1 LKTFGSSTASM
12 LWKTGRP
19 PPGSHLRGVY
29 HCVVERKLATVLFV
43 DLVASTE
50 LVADADPEVV
60 RRRVDRFFDQV
71 SHCIVTHGGTVEKFA
86 GDAVMAAFGVPLA
99 HEDDAERAVRA
110 GLVTLERVGE
120 LGLEARVGI
129 ESGEVVA
136 DDSDSTFATGEAV
149 NLAARLQQQA
159 APNEILVGPAA
170 ARLVRGRVELEPVPP
185 LELRGWRQPVAAS
198 RVICAVEPGE
208 PIQALESPLV
218 GRESE
223 LDLLETTFARTARD
237 RRATL
242 VTLYGDPGVG
252 KSRLAREF
260 VEGVEGATVLKGR
273 CLPYGEGVTY
283 WPVAEMVKAS
293 AGISDDDPLDRAQDK
308 LRACCE
314 DEAVADLLGLAVGV
328 LEAVEGERAQQEI
341 AWAVRAWSEQLARA
355 QPLVL
360 VFEDVHWGEE
370 PLLELIEHLAAWV
383 REAPLLLLCLA
394 RPELLDVR
402 PTWGGGRVRAM
413 TLELEPLPPE
423 ESAELV
429 FALTAEVGVP
439 IDADAVLAKTE
450 GNPLFVEETIR
461 MLAERQGR
469 GTERI
474 PDTLQALIAARIDRL
489 PVVQRRLLQRASAM
503 GRLFM
508 GGALQHLSPDVD
520 DVAES
525 LDGLLLRD
533 LVVREQRTSISGEET
548 FKFKHVLIR
557 EVAYSGLSKSAR
569 ADLHHRYAGW
579 LAERAGAELLE
590 IRAFHLDQAAR
601 LLGELDGAPPQ
612 ELAEEAALALTDAGR
627 RGLSRESFRSGR
639 KLLLRAVELAP
650 TLERRY
656 LAARAA
662 WRLADF
668 GAVAVEMETVRAAA
682 AEAGESRL
690 EGRALTGLAEVALN
704 FRADASGALELVEQA
719 MSLLAEERDVPL
731 FDALWA
737 RTHVAAWTGDR
748 AAFRDYA
755 ERAIAVAQELERK
768 DLESLVTQAL
778 AQSYLLE
785 LDAEHAEPLV
795 QRALDLAAAAN
806 SVVGRAL
813 AVESAGTLAWIRGDG
828 DETVRAYEEA
838 RALYAEIGATSNEAT
853 VSLHLGQARFKRG
866 ELEAAERLLREAE
879 RVLKGLGDRAHLCEA
894 QRMLAQLLVRTGR
907 LEEAERLALESR
919 ESVGSEDR
927 LSLSTTKLALGVVR
941 AAQRR
946 DEEAE
951 QLMRS
956 SLDELVAA
964 GMRTGEQEALEELA
978 AFLRERG
985 RDPEAAPYEERL
997 AALSPSR
1004 IAPIA

>member
-1 LKTFGSSTASM
+1 
-12 LWKTGRP
+12 
-19 PPGSHLRGVY
+19 
-29 HCVVERKLATVLFV
+29 VERKLASVLFV
-43 DLVASTE
+43 DLVDSTE

-60 RRRVDRFFDQV
+60 RRRVSRFFDQV
-71 SHCIVTHGGTVEKFA
+71 SHCIVTHGGIVEKFA
-86 GDAVMAAFGVPLA
+86 GDAVMAAFGIPLA
-99 HEDDAERAVRA
+99 DEDDAERAVRA
-110 GLVTLERVGE
+110 GLATLERVRE
-120 LGLEARVGI
+120 LGLHARIGI

-136 DDSDSTFATGEAV
+136 EDAESTFATGEAV
-149 NLAARLQQQA
+149 NLAARLQQEA
-159 APNEILVGPAA
+159 GDDEILIGPAA
-170 ARLVRGRVELEPVPP
+170 ARLVRGRVELQPLPP
-185 LELRGWRQPVAAS
+185 LELRGWREPVAAS
-198 RVICAVEPGE
+198 RVLCATELGAPPPAIE
-208 PIQALESPLV
+208 APLV

-223 LDLLETTFARTARD
+223 LDLLETTFRRTARD

-242 VTLYGDPGVG
+242 VTLYGEPGVG

-260 VEGVEGATVLKGR
+260 VEGLEGATVLKGR
-273 CLPYGEGVTY
+273 CLPYGQGVTY
-283 WPVAEMVKAS
+283 WPIAEMVKAS
-293 AGISDDDPLDRAQDK
+293 AGIADDDPLDEAQEK

-314 DEAVADLLGLAVGV
+314 DDAVADLLGLAVGV

-341 AWAVRAWSEQLARA
+341 AWAVRAWSEQLAQA

-370 PLLELIEHLAAWV
+370 PLLELVEHLAAWV

-413 TLELEPLPPE
+413 TLELEPLPLA

-429 FALTAEVGVP
+429 SALTAEIGVP
-439 IDADAVLAKTE
+439 VDVDAVLAKTE

-469 GTERI
+469 GVERI

-489 PVVQRRLLQRASAM
+489 PSPQRRLLQRASAM

-508 GGALQHLSPDVD
+508 RGALEHLSPDVD
-520 DVAES
+520 DVGAN

-533 LVVREQRTSISGEET
+533 LLLHEPRTTISGEAT

-557 EVAYSGLSKSAR
+557 EVAYAGLSKSSR
-569 ADLHHRYAGW
+569 ADLHQRYAGW

-612 ELAEEAALALTDAGR
+612 ALADEAAAALTDAGR
-627 RGLSRESFRSGR
+627 RALSREAFRSAR

-650 TLERRY
+650 TLDRRY

-682 AEAGESRL
+682 AQAGEARL

-704 FRADASGALELVEQA
+704 FRADAATALELAERA
-719 MSLLAEERDVPL
+719 MTLLADERAVPF

-737 RTHVAAWTGDR
+737 RVHVAAWTGDR
-748 AAFRDYA
+748 RAFRDYA
-755 ERAIAVAQELERK
+755 ERAIAVAQELDRK

-778 AQSYLLE
+778 AQSYLME

-795 QRALDLAAAAN
+795 RRALDLSAAAN

-813 AVESAGTLAWIRGDG
+813 AVESAGSLAWLRGDG
-828 DETVRAYEEA
+828 DAAIRAFEEA
-838 RALYAEIGATSNEAT
+838 RAMYAEIGSTSNEAT
-853 VSLHLGQARFKRG
+853 LGLHLGRVLLRRG
-866 ELEAAERLLREAE
+866 ELEQAARLLRDSE
-879 RVLKGLGDRAHLCEA
+879 RVLKGLGDRAYLCEV
-894 QRMLAQLLVRTGR
+894 QRTLAQLLVRTGS

-919 ESVGSEDR
+919 ESVGPDDR
-927 LSLSTTKLALGVVR
+927 LSVSTTRLALGVVR
-941 AAQRR
+941 AAQGR
-946 DEEAE
+946 DVEAE
-951 QLMRS
+951 ELMRS
-956 SLDELVAA
+956 AVSELEAS
-964 GMRTGEQEALEELA
+964 GMRTAELEVLEELTG
-978 AFLRERG
+978 FLHARG
-985 RDPEAAPYEERL
+985 RAAEAESYEARV
-997 AALSPSR
+997 AALSPSST
-1004 IAPIA
+1004 APIA

>member
-1 LKTFGSSTASM
+1 M
-12 LWKTGRP
+12 
-19 PPGSHLRGVY
+19 
-29 HCVVERKLATVLFV
+29 ERKLASVLFV
-43 DLVASTE
+43 DLVDSTE

-60 RRRVDRFFDQV
+60 RRRVSRFFDQV
-71 SHCIVTHGGTVEKFA
+71 SHCIVTHGGIVEKFA
-86 GDAVMAAFGVPLA
+86 GDAVMAAFGIPLA

-110 GLVTLERVGE
+110 GLATLERVKE
-120 LGLEARVGI
+120 LNLHARIGI
-129 ESGEVVA
+129 ESGEVVTEDA
-136 DDSDSTFATGEAV
+136 ESTFATGEAV

-159 APNEILVGPAA
+159 GVDEILVGPAA
-170 ARLVRGRVELEPVPP
+170 ARLVRGRVELESRPP
-185 LELRGWRQPVAAS
+185 LDLRGWREPVAAS
-198 RVICAVEPGE
+198 RVVCVTEFGAPLAAIEA
-208 PIQALESPLV
+208 PLV

-223 LDLLETTFARTARD
+223 LDLLETTFGRTARD
-237 RRATL
+237 ARATL

-260 VEGVEGATVLKGR
+260 VDGLEGATILKGR

-283 WPVAEMVKAS
+283 WPIGEMVKAS
-293 AGISDDDPLDRAQDK
+293 AGIADDDPLDRAQEK

-328 LEAVEGERAQQEI
+328 LEAVEGERSPQEI
-341 AWAVRAWSEQLARA
+341 AWAVRAWAEQLAKA

-370 PLLELIEHLAAWV
+370 PLLELVEHLAAWV

-413 TLELEPLPPE
+413 TLELEPLPLV

-429 FALTAEVGVP
+429 SALTAEIGVP
-439 IDADAVLAKTE
+439 IDVDAVLAKTE

-461 MLAERQGR
+461 MLVERQGR
-469 GTERI
+469 GVEGI

-489 PVVQRRLLQRASAM
+489 SSPQRRLLQRASAM

-508 GGALQHLSPDVD
+508 RGALAHLSPDVENVDAVLD
-520 DVAES
+520 D
-525 LDGLLLRD
+525 LLLRD
-533 LVVREQRTSISGEET
+533 LVVREPRTTITGEET

-557 EVAYSGLSKSAR
+557 EVAYAGLSKSSR
-569 ADLHHRYAGW
+569 ADLHHSYAGW

-601 LLGELDGAPPQ
+601 LLGELDGAPPPA
-612 ELAEEAALALTDAGR
+612 LAEEAANALTDAGR
-627 RGLSRESFRSGR
+627 RALSREAFRSSR
-639 KLLLRAVELAP
+639 KLLLRAVDLSP
-650 TLERRY
+650 THDRRY

-662 WRLADF
+662 WRLGDF
-668 GAVAVEMETVRAAA
+668 AAVAVEMETVRAAA

-704 FRADASGALELVEQA
+704 FRGDAVAALQ
-719 MSLLAEERDVPL
+719 LAERALALLEGEGEGEVPF

-737 RTHVAAWTGDR
+737 RVHVAAWTGDR
-748 AAFRDYA
+748 EAFRGYA
-755 ERAIAVAQELERK
+755 KRAIAVAQDLGRK

-778 AQSYLLE
+778 AQSYLME

-795 QRALDLAAAAN
+795 QRALDLSAASN
-806 SVVGRAL
+806 SIVGRAL
-813 AVESAGTLAWIRGDG
+813 ALMSAGWLAWIRGDG
-828 DETVRAYEEA
+828 DETVRAYEES
-838 RALYAEIGATSNEAT
+838 RAIYAEMGSPSNEAALGL
-853 VSLHLGQARFKRG
+853 SLGRVYLWRG
-866 ELEAAERLLREAE
+866 ELEPAERLMRDAV

-894 QRMLAQLLVRTGR
+894 QRTLAQVLVRTGR

-919 ESVGSEDR
+919 ESVGPDDR
-927 LSLSTTKLALGVVR
+927 VSLSTTKLALGVVR
-941 AAQRR
+941 AAQGR

-951 QLMRS
+951 ELIRAAARELGENEMRMWES
-956 SLDELVAA
+956 
-964 GMRTGEQEALEELA
+964 EALGELA
-978 AFLRERG
+978 GFLRARG
-985 RDPEAAPYEERL
+985 RDTEAEDYEARV
-997 AALSPSR
+997 AALSPRST
-1004 IAPIA
+1004 APIA